1 MARKAITDLT
11 LKDKRVLVRVDFN
24 VPLAAGEVA
33 DDTRI
38 QAALPTIRYLLEQGA
53 RVILMSHLGRPKGER
68 REELSLAPI
77 AARLRSLLSRAVHF
91 APDCIGPDV
100 ERLAAGLP
108 AGEVLLL
115 ENLRFHAAETT
126 NDPAFATSLA
136 KLAEVYVNDAFGT
149 AHRAHA
155 STVGVAGLIT
165 EKAPGFL
172 LEKEIRYLGTLI
184 RQPETPFV
192 ALLGGAKVS
201 GKIEVIENLLPRV
214 DALLIGGAMMFTFW
228 RAQGLAIGASLVEED
243 RVEVAARLLTQA
255 EESGKRILLPSD
267 CIVTED
273 IEAGLPGRVSAAGRL
288 GAEEIGVDIG
298 PDTRALFAD
307 QIALAKT
314 IFWNGPMGV
323 FEKAAYAAG
332 TLAMAEAVAAATESG
347 AVSVVGGGDS
357 VAAVNKM
364 GLSSKISH
372 VSTGGGASLEFVEG
386 KELPGI
392 AALDVE

>member
-1 MARKAITDLT
+1 MARKAITDLK
-11 LKDKRVLVRVDFN
+11 LKDEWVLVRVDFN

-53 RVILMSHLGRPKGER
+53 RVILMSHLGRPNGER
-68 REELSLAPI
+68 KEEFSLAPI
-77 AARLRSLLSRAVHF
+77 AARLRSLLSSAVHL
-91 APDCIGPDV
+91 APDCIGEEV

-115 ENLRFHAAETT
+115 ENLRFHAAETK
-126 NDPAFATSLA
+126 NEPAFAASLA

-155 STVGVAGLIT
+155 STAGVAALIPD
-165 EKAPGFL
+165 KAPGYL

-184 RQPETPFV
+184 REPETPFI

-228 RAQGLAIGASLVEED
+228 RAQGLDIGASLVEED
-243 RVEVAARLLTQA
+243 RVEIAARLLAQA
-255 EESGKRILLPSD
+255 QESGKRILLPTD

-273 IEAGLPGRVSAAGRL
+273 LEAGLPGQVCAAGHL
-288 GAEEIGVDIG
+288 ATGEIGVDIG
-298 PDTRALFAD
+298 PDTRTLFAD

-323 FEKAAYAAG
+323 FEKEAYAAG

-364 GLSSKISH
+364 GLSDKISH

-392 AALDVE
+392 AALDE